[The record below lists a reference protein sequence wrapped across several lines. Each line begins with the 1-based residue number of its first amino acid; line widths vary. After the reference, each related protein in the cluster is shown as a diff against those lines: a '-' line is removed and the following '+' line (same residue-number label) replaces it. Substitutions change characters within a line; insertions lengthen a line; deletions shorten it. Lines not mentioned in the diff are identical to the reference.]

1 MKNKLLI
8 ILVVVMLFT
17 NFVYADEVVEDT
29 EVKMEQHIVKWNLGV
44 DVKDGEK
51 EFIFLKNIAEIK
63 KAKENNIYT
72 FDGSEISVEIPKE
85 FHLGQA
91 GLISANT
98 HLNGFVRIINNNPED
113 IKIENIMR
121 LFEKEELEGKKR
133 FFDSDELI
141 NYGNVYRFTEF
152 LDTTG
157 EEIFFET
164 NSGERQRGKTIDGYF
179 LLIPQKTGNFSFV
192 IEVGENGE
200 VYDRK
205 EFEFEV
211 KEPLKGVDYT
221 YEINPELSQEILIR
235 FRDTWKS
242 DMEQQTVY
250 FSDSVSLGK
259 INEEFYL
266 EINKS
271 ENVKSDYIGRIE
283 LKDEENYV
291 IFDKNKMR
299 EGGFFAVNHIE
310 MNPQE
315 KSEISIMFTHPAWFH
330 IRGGEVKGV
339 KLTGRPHSK
348 CCIGIDMMVDLNPK
362 INFKNIIVMPKIKD
376 DKEKNIDTPTAP
388 QKNNSKTPVLLTSF
402 GVGGAVVLLILSDM
416 KKLKISLVKNDTNGI
431 AVIRKGGRKE
441 FVNTK
446 ISFLIENEEELIE
459 KNVEIEL
466 AMGESRDINKIME
479 KIITDNEQIIGV
491 KVVTAPV
498 KNYSDET
505 IIYLTNYVE
514 KEVKQ

>member
-51 EFIFLKNIAEIK
+51 EFIFLKNIEEIK

-164 NSGERQRGKTIDGYF
+164 NSGERQCGKTIDGYF

-192 IEVGENGE
+192 IEVGENDE

-205 EFEFEV
+205 EIEFEV
-211 KEPLKGVDYT
+211 KEPLEGVDYT

-330 IRGGEVKGV
+330 IRGGEVEGV

-348 CCIGIDMMVDLNPK
+348 CCIGIDIMVDLNPK
-362 INFKNIIVMPKIKD
+362 INFKNTIVSSADNIIKT
-376 DKEKNIDTPTAP
+376 DKEKSITFL
-388 QKNNSKTPVLLTSF
+388 KNKSKIPIILISF
-402 GVGGAVVLLILSDM
+402 GIGIPAVSFLILLDM
-416 KKLKISLVKNDTNGI
+416 KKLRISLIKNEENLI
-431 AVIRKGGRKE
+431 FVMREGGRKE

-466 AMGESRDINKIME
+466 ATGESKNLSRIME
-479 KIITDNEQIIGV
+479 EIKTDNEQILGV
-491 KVVTAPV
+491 KVVTEAD
-498 KNYSDET
+498 KNYSDDT
-505 IIYLTNYVE
+505 VIYLTNYVE